1 MVSEEV
7 SVGCEEPLKSLA
19 VKQDR
24 LLFLWVQESLCIS
37 GDRRAYRWLSCFLGP
52 RILVGVP
59 TLPLFES

>member
-37 GDRRAYRWLSCFLGP
+37 GDRFLGP